1 MQDLEDS
8 PQQENCSDCGVFV
21 CVVMK
26 HLLLRR
32 LLTTPTG
39 REINMSM
46 GRQDVDARKGRVE
59 IGKVIEEQRREAKA
73 RSRSRSPMVGSGEG
87 EGRGDVRSPP
97 RIG

>member
-8 PQQENCSDCGVFV
+8 PQQENCSDCGIFV
-21 CVVMK
+21 CVIMK

-32 LLTTPTG
+32 LLTTPTV

-46 GRQDVDARKGRVE
+46 GRQDVDARKGRLE
-59 IGKVIEEQRREAKA
+59 IGKVIEKQRREAKV
-73 RSRSRSPMVGSGEG
+73 RSRSRSPMVGGREG
-87 EGRGDVRSPP
+87 GVRGDVRSPP